1 MKRRIYLHMKSPSE
15 ARELFL
21 SRFEVKNLPARE
33 EIPTVAARGR
43 VTAAPVWAR
52 WSSPAA
58 HQAAMDG
65 FAVAAASTYG
75 ARPESPRLLAMGREA
90 HPINTG
96 HLMPPGTDAVIMVE
110 NVADP
115 EADPIT
121 VEAPVF
127 PWHNVRRVGEDLV
140 AGEMVL
146 PEGVAITPWAQGAML
161 AAGVTRVL
169 VRRRPKVIIIPT
181 GSEMRPVSVLGPA
194 PPPDCLVEF
203 NSVILSGMV
212 EEAGGVAEVWPIVPD
227 VPAALTEVVERAVA
241 AGDVVLI
248 NAGSSAG
255 SEDYTYQAVAALGE
269 VLVHGVAMMP
279 GKPTLL
285 GVVAGKPVIGNPGY
299 PVSAVLSFEEF
310 AEPLIAG
317 MAGRRPAPRP
327 GIEVYP
333 AQNLPSKP
341 GLTEYIRVTLG
352 RVGGRVMATPLPRGA
367 GTITSL
373 VRADGLLKIP
383 ALSEGLEEDR
393 PVTAEL
399 LVPLEDIEGTLV
411 VLGSHDN
418 TLDLLATLLRRRDRQ
433 LRLSSGHVGSL
444 GGLMALRQSRAHL
457 GGSHL
462 YHPETNSYNVPY
474 IQKYLADM
482 PLKLINLAW
491 RQQGFMVLPDNP
503 NDIRTVADL
512 TRPGVRFI
520 NRQRGAGTRLLLDYL
535 LKEEGIDP
543 ASVQGYD
550 REEYTHMAVAA
561 NVKSGTADVG
571 LGILAAARALG
582 LDFIPLTPERYDLV
596 VPESTFEDPRF
607 QELLAVI
614 RSPEFKTAAEALGGY
629 DLRDCGRI
637 VWEQKAS

>member
-1 MKRRIYLHMKSPSE
+1 MKRRIYLQMKSPEE

-21 SRFEVKNLPARE
+21 ARFDQARGPAPE
-33 EIPTVAARGR
+33 EIPTQAAGDR

-65 FAVAAASTYG
+65 FAVAAAATFG
-75 ARPESPRLLAMGREA
+75 ARPEDPRRLARGREA
-90 HPINTG
+90 FPINTG

-110 NVADP
+110 HVPDP
-115 EADPIT
+115 EADPLT

-146 PEGVAITPWAQGAML
+146 PEGVEITPWAQGAML
-161 AAGVTRVL
+161 AAGVMRVL
-169 VRRRPKVIIIPT
+169 VRPRPRVIIIPT
-181 GSEMRPVSVLGPA
+181 GRELVPA
-194 PPPDCLVEF
+194 AGLEAEPPAGRLVEF
-203 NSVILSGMV
+203 NSVILSGLV
-212 EEAGGVAEVWPIVPD
+212 KKAGGVPEVWPIVPD
-227 VPAALTEVVERAVA
+227 DAAQLTEVLGRALA
-241 AGDVVLI
+241 AGDLVMI

-310 AEPLIAG
+310 AQPLIAAW
-317 MAGRRPAPRP
+317 AGRRPAPRP
-327 GIEVYP
+327 TLLVHP

-341 GLTEYIRVTLG
+341 GLTEFIRVTLG
-352 RVGGRVMATPLPRGA
+352 RVGDKVMATPLPRGA

-393 PVTAEL
+393 PVEAEL
-399 LVPLEDIEGTLV
+399 LVPPEDIEGTLV

-418 TLDLLATLLRRRDRQ
+418 TLDLLATLLRRRDPR

-444 GGLMALRQSRAHL
+444 GGLMALRQGRAHL

-462 YHPETNSYNVPY
+462 YDPETNSYNVPY
-474 IQKYLADM
+474 IQKYLVGM

-491 RQQGFMVLPDNP
+491 RQQGFIVLPGNP
-503 NDIRTVADL
+503 LKIRTAADL
-512 TRPGVRFI
+512 ARPGVGFI
-520 NRQRGAGTRLLLDYL
+520 NRQRGAGTRLLLDFL
-535 LKEEGIDP
+535 LKQEGLDP
-543 ASVQGYD
+543 AAVQGYD

-561 NVKSGTADVG
+561 NVKSGTADAG

-582 LDFIPLTPERYDLV
+582 LDFVPLTPERYDLV
-596 VPESTFEDPRF
+596 VPLPTFEDPRF
-607 QELLAVI
+607 QELLAVV
-614 RSPEFKTAAEALGGY
+614 RSPEFKTGAEALGGY
-629 DLRDCGRI
+629 DLKDCGKI
-637 VWEQKAS
+637 VWEQ

>member
-1 MKRRIYLHMKSPSE
+1 MKRRIYLQMKSPEE

-21 SRFEVKNLPARE
+21 SRFDPARGPAPE
-33 EIPTVAARGR
+33 EIPTQAAGGR

-65 FAVAAASTYG
+65 FAVAAAATFG
-75 ARPESPRLLAMGREA
+75 ARPESPRLLALGREA
-90 HPINTG
+90 FPINTG

-110 NVADP
+110 NVPDP
-115 EADPIT
+115 EADPLT

-146 PEGVAITPWAQGAML
+146 PEGVEITPWAQGAML
-161 AAGVTRVL
+161 AAGVMRVL
-169 VRRRPKVIIIPT
+169 VRPRPRVIIIPT
-181 GSEMRPVSVLGPA
+181 GRELVPA
-194 PPPDCLVEF
+194 ADLDAEPPAGRLVEF
-203 NSVILSGMV
+203 NSVILSGLV
-212 EEAGGVAEVWPIVPD
+212 EKAGGVPEVWPIVPD
-227 VPAALTEVVERAVA
+227 DVAALTEVLRRAVA
-241 AGDVVLI
+241 AGDVVMI

-255 SEDYTYQAVAALGE
+255 SEDYTYQAVATLGE

-285 GVVAGKPVIGNPGY
+285 GEVAGKPVIGNPGY

-310 AEPLIAG
+310 AQPLIAG
-317 MAGRRPAPRP
+317 WAGRRLAPRP
-327 GIEVYP
+327 TLLVQP
-333 AQNLPSKP
+333 SQNLPSKP
-341 GLTEYIRVTLG
+341 GLTEFIRVTLG
-352 RVGGRVMATPLPRGA
+352 RVGDRVMATPLPRGA

-373 VRADGLLKIP
+373 VRADGLLIIP

-393 PVTAEL
+393 PVEAEL
-399 LVPLEDIEGTLV
+399 LVPPEDIEGTLV

-418 TLDLLATLLRRRDRQ
+418 TLDLLATLLRRRDPR

-444 GGLMALRQSRAHL
+444 GGLMALSQGRAHL

-462 YHPETNSYNVPY
+462 YDPETNSYNVPY
-474 IQKYLADM
+474 IQKYLAGM

-491 RQQGFMVLPDNP
+491 RQQGFIVLTGNP
-503 NDIRTVADL
+503 QNIHTVADL

-520 NRQRGAGTRLLLDYL
+520 NRQRGAGTRLLLDFL
-535 LKEEGIDP
+535 LKQAGLDP
-543 ASVQGYD
+543 GAVQGYD

-561 NVKSGTADVG
+561 NVKSGTADAG

-582 LDFIPLTPERYDLV
+582 LDFVPLTPERYDLV
-596 VPESTFEDPRF
+596 VPLPTFEDPRC
-607 QELLAVI
+607 QALLAVI
-614 RSPEFKTAAEALGGY
+614 RSPEFKTGAEALGGY
-629 DLRDCGRI
+629 DLKDCGKI
-637 VWEQKAS
+637 VWEQ